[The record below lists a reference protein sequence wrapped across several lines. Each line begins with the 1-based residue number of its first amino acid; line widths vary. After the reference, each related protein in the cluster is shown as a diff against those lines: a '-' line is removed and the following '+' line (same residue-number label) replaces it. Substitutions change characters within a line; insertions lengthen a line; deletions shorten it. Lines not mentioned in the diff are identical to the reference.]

1 LIPFNSNLIFGK
13 FLIIKKYTFEFQS
26 PLIEIPIL
34 SAEPLSQIIIS
45 ETRFSNRP
53 IIPADEVTIIN
64 GTIIMKFP
72 IKNILII
79 QKMINRFN
87 IQISSLSIYRIT
99 VKIFVEHTA
108 AEILIREIT
117 IKKLK
122 ETAANKKKRSKKIVG
137 LTIIYSET
145 WEIYL

>member
-13 FLIIKKYTFEFQS
+13 FPTIKKYTSEFQS

-122 ETAANKKKRSKKIVG
+122 ETAANKKKRSKKIIG
-137 LTIIYSET
+137 LTLIYSET